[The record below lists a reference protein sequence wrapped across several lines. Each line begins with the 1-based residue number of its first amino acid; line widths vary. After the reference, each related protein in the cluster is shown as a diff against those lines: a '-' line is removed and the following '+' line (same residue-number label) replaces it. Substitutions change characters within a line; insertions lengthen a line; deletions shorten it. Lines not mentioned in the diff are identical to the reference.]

1 MCLPSSWCY
10 LHPVSCCSKS
20 CGLLHCSALSLP
32 HLLSG
37 ATGIPVTASPHL
49 PSELLCR
56 ILWLG
61 LGLGLGLLLL
71 LVLLI
76 SNITSTTSSSLFFF
90 FSVFS
95 IATFYVK
102 CYSTVPWRQYCI
114 ISILQMRH
122 LRLQDVICLTG
133 HRQ

>member
-1 MCLPSSWCY
+1 MCLLSSWCY

-20 CGLLHCSALSLP
+20 CGLLQCSALSLP

-37 ATGIPVTASPHL
+37 ATGIPVNASPHL
-49 PSELLCR
+49 PSELLCC
-56 ILWLG
+56 ILW
-61 LGLGLGLLLL
+61 LGLGLLLL

-90 FSVFS
+90 SFQFLVY
-95 IATFYVK
+95 ATFCVK

-122 LRLQDVICLTG
+122 LRLRDVICLTG